1 MSETQTR
8 KRTESLS
15 KIYSKKPISEGYA
28 LWDRDY
34 LLAAMRVF
42 TFKAEGAP
50 PFVLAPYLDSVAEIT
65 LQMQDF
71 EDAAEQ
77 FAIAA
82 SKYQLIDQKV
92 LADLMRFKVTEV
104 SGSAEIALEQ
114 VQAYLAAQ
122 DPQLNGGIENSTP
135 QTKCAF
141 ARVYAYLADL
151 LLRSLDEMQ
160 PCGAVLTQAR
170 MAAELAVQL
179 GWDRDHSGW
188 LVVGDV
194 HAASGDYEKARE
206 AYGKALQKC
215 PHYAKALERQI
226 SVLQQLVRAAED
238 KADNASKAAL
248 NVEILS
254 LLNRSIEVH
263 PLANTFRE
271 KAFLLSEIQGDEAAL
286 AFVAETLE
294 NPPQEEIDVIGSSAK
309 EMKATLLK
317 ARAAILADGDQLE
330 AALEA
335 ATQALEVNPG
345 DEEAKS
351 IIRDL
356 HESMATE

>member
-1 MSETQTR
+1 MAEPQNR

-15 KIYSKKPISEGYA
+15 KVYSKKPISEGYA
-28 LWDRDY
+28 LWDREY

-65 LQMQDF
+65 LQMHDF

-82 SKYQLIDQKV
+82 GKYQLIDQKI

-104 SGSAEIALEQ
+104 SSSAEIALEQ

-122 DPQLNGGIENSTP
+122 DPQGNGGGENSP
-135 QTKCAF
+135 EQAKSAF

-151 LLRSLDEMQ
+151 LLGSLDEEQ
-160 PCGAVLTQAR
+160 VNEAVLQQAR
-170 MAAELAVQL
+170 TAAELAVQL
-179 GWDRDHSGW
+179 GWDRDHCGW
-188 LVVGDV
+188 LIVGDV
-194 HAASGDYEKARE
+194 HVASGDYEKAKE
-206 AYGKALQKC
+206 AYGEALRRC
-215 PHYAKALERQI
+215 PHYAKALERQVG
-226 SVLQQLVRAAED
+226 VLQQLVRAAEEN
-238 KADNASKAAL
+238 ADDAGKAAL
-248 NVEILS
+248 QTELLS

-263 PLANTFRE
+263 PLANTLRE
-271 KAFLLSEIQGDEAAL
+271 KAFLLSEMHGDDAAL

-294 NPPQEEIDVIGSSAK
+294 RPPPEEIDVVGSSAK
-309 EMKATLLK
+309 ETTSTLLK
-317 ARAAILADGDQLE
+317 AKAAILADGNQLD

-335 ATQALEVNPG
+335 ATRALEVDPN

-356 HESMATE
+356 HESMAV

>member
-1 MSETQTR
+1 MAEPQTR

-15 KIYSKKPISEGYA
+15 KMYAKKPISEGYA
-28 LWDRDY
+28 LWDREY

-65 LQMQDF
+65 LQMRDL

-82 SKYQLIDQKV
+82 GKYQLIDQKV

-104 SGSAEIALEQ
+104 SSSAEIALEQ

-122 DPQLNGGIENSTP
+122 DPQRNGGGEGATAQRKS
-135 QTKCAF
+135 AF

-151 LLRSLDEMQ
+151 LLNSLDEE
-160 PCGAVLTQAR
+160 PASGAVLTQAR
-170 MAAELAVQL
+170 TAAELAVQL
-179 GWDRDHSGW
+179 GWDRDHCGW

-194 HAASGDYEKARE
+194 YVASGDFEKAKD
-206 AYGKALQKC
+206 AYGNALKKC
-215 PHYAKALERQI
+215 PHYAKGLERQI
-226 SVLQQLVRAAED
+226 GVYQQLARS
-238 KADNASKAAL
+238 ADERGDEAGKAAL
-248 NVEILS
+248 NAELLALLS
-254 LLNRSIEVH
+254 RSIEVH
-263 PLANTFRE
+263 PLANTYRE
-271 KAFLLSEIQGDEAAL
+271 KAFLLSEMQGDEAAL
-286 AFVAETLE
+286 AFVADVLE
-294 NPPQEEIDVIGSSAK
+294 NPPQEQIDVVGSSAK
-309 EMKATLLK
+309 ETTSTLLK
-317 ARAAILADGDQLE
+317 AKAAILADGDQLD

-335 ATQALEVNPG
+335 ASKALEVNPG

-351 IIRDL
+351 IISDL
-356 HESMATE
+356 HESMAA